1 MGKQDEKTGAGILFS
16 CENEVLLLLRN
27 SKHNDNTWGLPGGNV
42 EEGDA
47 SLFETAKRESTEEL
61 GPLPENFV
69 PLWEVPTTRGKYGQ
83 KKYAVFVCALAPDV
97 KKSWVPTLNDEHREW
112 RWFKKEE
119 VINGHALHP
128 VVDLLVQQ
136 KGHLAAPAGVSS

>member
-16 CENEVLLLLRN
+16 CEDEVLLLLRN

-69 PLWEVPTTRGKYGQ
+69 PLWEVP
-83 KKYAVFVCALAPDV
+83 
-97 KKSWVPTLNDEHREW
+97 
-112 RWFKKEE
+112 
-119 VINGHALHP
+119 
-128 VVDLLVQQ
+128 
-136 KGHLAAPAGVSS
+136 VSL